1 MRKRPRPAAN
11 EGEAHLLVPWVVQ
24 RSHYGER
31 AFDIYS
37 RLLQNRI
44 VFITGGIDDAVANL
58 VIAQLLFLQSEDPA
72 KNVDLYINSPGGVV
86 QAGLAI
92 YDTMQLISPPI
103 STWCIGMAASI
114 AVLPLVAGTKGRRY
128 ALPNSR
134 LLIHQPHVDRLGGP
148 ATDINIHAREMMAVR
163 DNINGLLSRHTGQ
176 PLERV
181 EHDTDRDFFM
191 SAQQAKDYGLI
202 DEVVEKQAEVASG
215 ESG

>member
-1 MRKRPRPAAN
+1 MK
-11 EGEAHLLVPWVVQ
+11 ESGQLLVPWVVQ
-24 RSHYGER
+24 RSHWGER

-58 VIAQLLFLQSEDPA
+58 VIAQLLYLQSEDPN
-72 KNVDLYINSPGGVV
+72 KNIDLYINSPGGVV

-114 AVLPLVAGTKGRRY
+114 AVLPLVAGTPGRRY

-148 ATDINIHAREMMAVR
+148 ATDVDIHAREMMAVR
-163 DNINGLLSRHTGQ
+163 DNINRLLAKHTGQ
-176 PLERV
+176 SLERIQR
-181 EHDTDRDFFM
+181 DTDRDFFM
-191 SAQQAKDYGLI
+191 SPQQAKEYGLI
-202 DEVVEKQAEVASG
+202 DEVVEKQPSQPAQEAK
-215 ESG
+215 

>member
-1 MRKRPRPAAN
+1 MR
-11 EGEAHLLVPWVVQ
+11 ESGQLLVPYVVQ
-24 RSHYGER
+24 RSHWGER

-58 VIAQLLFLQSEDPA
+58 VIAQLLYLQSEDPT
-72 KNVDLYINSPGGVV
+72 KNIDLYINSPGGEV

-114 AVLPLVAGTKGRRY
+114 AVLPLVAGTPGRRY

-148 ATDINIHAREMMAVR
+148 ATDIDIHAREMIAVR
-163 DNINGLLSRHTGQ
+163 DNISRILSEHTAQ
-176 PLERV
+176 SLERIQ
-181 EHDTDRDFFM
+181 HDTDRDFFM
-191 SAQQAKDYGLI
+191 SAQQAKEYGLI
-202 DEVVEKQAEVASG
+202 DEVIEKQTPAQAEEAK
-215 ESG
+215 